1 MRVGILA
8 SHPIQYQAP
17 WFRALSKHVDLDVF
31 FANRPDPAQQGRGF
45 GKPFTWDVDLLSGYR
60 HLFLENRSA
69 NPSVNHFFGCDTPG
83 IREIIATKRF
93 DAFIVTGWSLK
104 SYWQAIRA
112 CRRHGVVILVRG
124 DSQLQT
130 PRSFPSRAWKQWTH
144 RLALR
149 QFDGFLSVG
158 RRNREY
164 LLHYGVAEEKI
175 FFVPHFVDNERFAQ
189 QANEIRKS
197 KLEIR
202 KQWNIPEDAFCVL
215 FCGKFIP
222 KKRPMDLVK
231 AAQRLVKDSA
241 VRDRRYSSVHLLLA
255 GSGELGGELR
265 ANCNVVFDA
274 ENANSSPLTHDSLA
288 TPKHREGG
296 SLPNASFAGFLN
308 QTEIARAYVAA
319 DVLVLPSDGRETWGL
334 VVNEAMACGLPAI
347 VSDTAG
353 CAPDLIEEGK
363 TGFRFSVGDFDQL
376 AARLE
381 TIEGL
386 KQPRTD
392 FGPALASKL
401 QDYSIERAVAGTM
414 EAIEATVTKR

>member
-1 MRVGILA
+1 MKLGILA
-8 SHPIQYQAP
+8 SHPIQYQVP
-17 WFRALSKHVDLDVF
+17 WFRALAKRVDLDVF
-31 FANRPDPAQQGRGF
+31 FANRPHPAQQGTGF
-45 GKPFTWDVDLLSGYR
+45 GQPFTWDVDLLSGYR
-60 HLFLENRSA
+60 HVFLENRSA
-69 NPSVNHFFGCDTPG
+69 NPSVNHFFGCDTPQ
-83 IREIIATKRF
+83 IRQITASKGF
-93 DAFIVTGWSLK
+93 DAFIVTGWGLK

-112 CRRHGVVILVRG
+112 CRRHGVAILVRG

-130 PRSFPSRAWKQWTH
+130 RRSFPARALKQWTH

-158 RRNREY
+158 HRNREY
-164 LLHYGVAEEKI
+164 LLYYGVPEEKI
-175 FFVPHFVDNERFAQ
+175 FFVRHFVDNERFAQ

-215 FCGKFIP
+215 FCGKFVP

-241 VRDRRYSSVHLLLA
+241 IRDRRYSALHLLLV
-255 GSGELGGELR
+255 GSGELGAELR

-274 ENANSSPLTHDSLA
+274 ENPNWSPLTHDSLA

-296 SLPNASFAGFLN
+296 SIPNATFAGFLN
-308 QTEIARAYVAA
+308 QTEIARSYVAA
-319 DVLVLPSDGRETWGL
+319 NVLVLPSDGRETWGL

-347 VSDTAG
+347 VSDTVG
-353 CAPDLIEEGK
+353 CGPDLIEEGK
-363 TGFRFSVGDFDQL
+363 TGFTFSFGDFDQL

-381 TIEGL
+381 TIAGL
-386 KQPRTD
+386 KQRGTD

-414 EAIEATVTKR
+414 EAVEATVAKR